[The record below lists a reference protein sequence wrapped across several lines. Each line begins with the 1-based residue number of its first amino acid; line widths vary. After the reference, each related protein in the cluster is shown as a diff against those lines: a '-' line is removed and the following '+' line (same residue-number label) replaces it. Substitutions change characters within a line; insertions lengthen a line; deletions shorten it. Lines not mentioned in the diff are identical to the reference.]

1 MSARGSIN
9 FPKSVIKFLFLA
21 IFPSIASVMLPMMKM
36 QADVMSIQ
44 LKSVV
49 GIFGAKEDDSGIKFK
64 EYTVTIR
71 IAKNNLVKDI
81 LFGVFISTSIK

>member
-1 MSARGSIN
+1 
-9 FPKSVIKFLFLA
+9 
-21 IFPSIASVMLPMMKM
+21 
-36 QADVMSIQ
+36 MSIQ

-64 EYTVTIR
+64 EYIVTIR